1 MHKTGDDMSKLKKV
15 VIGLVILLIAI
26 PLCAFGYLYFKLNS
40 MYDKTEAQNVE
51 KIESEATEGIT
62 NILLAGVDGNNLD
75 RGNRSDAMMI
85 LTLDSNNNDIRLT
98 SLARDTYV
106 DIEGHG
112 TEKLTHA
119 YAYGGPSLL
128 LKTIKNNFGI
138 SIDKY
143 AVVSFESFQK
153 IIDGIGGVEISLTDP
168 EVSQINGINSS
179 GSQTLSGAQALEYSR
194 IRYIDS
200 AYARDNRQRTV
211 IESAY
216 NKLVSSSS
224 SKLLNMVNTLF
235 AYTKT
240 NMTPMEIIG
249 LATNAIKI
257 NDKDFDQL
265 EFPLEGH
272 RTGHIISNQKG
283 WVIEWEKDY
292 NLNVLS
298 KFIYNYD
305 EYKTKY

>member
-1 MHKTGDDMSKLKKV
+1 MSKLKKITIV
-15 VIGLVILLIAI
+15 LVILLISI
-26 PLCAFGYLYFKLNS
+26 PSCGLGYLYFKLNS
-40 MYDKTEAQNVE
+40 MYDKTQAQNVD
-51 KIESEATEGIT
+51 KIESTEGIT
-62 NILLAGVDGNNLD
+62 NILLVGVDGNNLD

-85 LTLDSNNNDIRLT
+85 LTLDYNNNDIRLV

-106 DIEGHG
+106 DIEGYG

-143 AVVSFESFQK
+143 ASVSFESFQK
-153 IIDGIGGVEISLTDP
+153 IIDGIGGVEINITTP
-168 EVSQINGINSS
+168 EVSQINGVNSAGSQILS
-179 GSQTLSGAQALEYSR
+179 GSQALEYSR
-194 IRYIDS
+194 IRYIDN
-200 AYARDNRQRTV
+200 AYVRDNRQRTV

-216 NKLVSSSS
+216 NKLASSSS
-224 SKLLNMVNTLF
+224 SKLLKMVNTLF

-240 NMTPMEIIG
+240 NMMPIEIIS
-249 LATNAIKI
+249 LATDAIKI
-257 NDKDFDQL
+257 NDKDFAQL

-272 RTGHIISNQKG
+272 RTGHIISDQTG

-298 KFIYNYD
+298 KFIYNYN
-305 EYKTKY
+305 EYKTQYE